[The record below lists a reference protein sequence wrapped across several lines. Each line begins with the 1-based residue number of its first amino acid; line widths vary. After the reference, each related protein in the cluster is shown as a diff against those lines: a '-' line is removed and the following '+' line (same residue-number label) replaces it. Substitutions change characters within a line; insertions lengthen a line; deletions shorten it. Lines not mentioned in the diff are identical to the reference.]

1 MSDSIQLLR
10 LLHLAD
16 SALPVGAAAHSFGV
30 EMLVAN
36 ASLDVPR
43 LGEFLRSYIEESA
56 AFEAWFV
63 QAGQRIGG
71 MPDATAW
78 RALNAHLS
86 AFKAARESRVASL
99 TMGRRLLQLLA
110 SLESFAVPAGDAH
123 YSVAF
128 GFVAG
133 VLGLSA
139 HDAALAYVRQ
149 SVAGIVSCAQRLLP
163 FGQQSAQQMLWNLES
178 AMASAVV
185 SGSEDAPPACFV
197 PMPDIGSM
205 QHTRLDGRLFIS

>member
-63 QAGQRIGG
+63 QAGQRIGI

-110 SLESFAVPAGDAH
+110 SLESFAAPVGDAH

-133 VLGLSA
+133 ALGLSA

-163 FGQQSAQQMLWNLES
+163 FGQQAAQQMLWNLES
-178 AMASAVV
+178 AMAAAA
-185 SGSEDAPPACFV
+185 SGSDSAPPACFA
-197 PMPDIGSM
+197 PMLDVGSM
-205 QHTRLDGRLFIS
+205 QHARLDGRLFIS

>member
-63 QAGQRIGG
+63 QAGQRIGV

-78 RALNAHLS
+78 RALNAQLS
-86 AFKAARESRVASL
+86 AFKSARESRVASL
-99 TMGRRLLQLLA
+99 TMGRRLVQLLT
-110 SLESFAVPAGDAH
+110 SLESVVVPAGDAH

-163 FGQQSAQQMLWNLES
+163 FGQLAAQQMLWSLET
-178 AMASAVV
+178 AMASAAA
-185 SGSEDAPPACFV
+185 SGSDGAPPACFA
-197 PMPDIGSM
+197 PMLDAGSM
-205 QHTRLDGRLFIS
+205 QHARLDGRLFIS